1 MARGGSGL
9 TIVVTELPLKGAL
22 PTSSK
27 CSETPQ
33 RFILMA
39 FSVHLTKSVYLYL
52 RVALRLM
59 KWVNGSVLQKP
70 LKLWLILLQIPST
83 SYTKLKYVFIS

>member
-1 MARGGSGL
+1 MVRGGSGL
-9 TIVVTELPLKGAL
+9 TIVVTVFPLNGAL

-39 FSVHLTKSVYLYL
+39 FSVHLTKSIYLYL

-70 LKLWLILLQIPST
+70 FKLWLILQIPSS
-83 SYTKLKYVFIS
+83 SYTKA